1 MNLLSVIQH
10 YGYVIVFIGTFL
22 EGETVLLAA
31 AYAAHGGYLNPYW
44 VGLLAVTGS
53 VTGDQVFFWIG
64 RIWGSR
70 VLARWPTLAP
80 RVTRMNALLNRYHL
94 PVIAVMRFLYG
105 CRIAGPIAIGM
116 SRLAAFRFL
125 WLNFISAIL
134 WTLAIIGIGYGL
146 HLGAG
151 RLSADIRQRDEL
163 LLVAIVGLGSVFWM
177 LIKLLPERQRSAAK
191 SPGQGSLA
199 QRFHQ
204 LVLAECS
211 NPLCRFIWSLVSFLM
226 IVAIVG
232 LHYVFGGHPAFAI
245 LLLLPTLAAT
255 LRVGLPMGL
264 AAAFSGSG
272 MMLGADFLSTSELSP
287 AMLVFNASLRL
298 GIIALVAW
306 GGWKIIHL
314 SRILHELSLTDS
326 LTALGNYRA
335 FMARGE
341 EEIQRARRGT
351 LPLSVLF
358 IDLDNFKAINDTS
371 GHHAGDALL
380 KDVAT
385 VLAGRLR
392 HSDFAARLGGDE
404 FGVILY
410 AADGEGAKTAARQI
424 QGDLSKRFQR
434 SGHSVSAS
442 IGAVTFREMPE
453 HFDEVLKRADAL
465 MYEVKRTSKDAVL
478 HQEISAENM
487 PIAVETMQKVLV
499 GEEGISG

>member
-1 MNLLSVIQH
+1 MSFLPLIQH
-10 YGYVIVFIGTFL
+10 YGYVIVFIGTFT

-31 AYAAHGGYLNPYW
+31 AYAASGGYLNLYL

-53 VTGDQVFFWIG
+53 FSGDQVFFWIG

-70 VLARWPTLAP
+70 VVARWPKLAP
-80 RVTRMNALLNRYHL
+80 RITRMNALLNRYHL
-94 PVIAVMRFLYG
+94 PVIAAMRFLYG
-105 CRIAGPIAIGM
+105 FRIAGPIAIGM
-116 SRLAAFRFL
+116 SRLKAFRFL
-125 WLNFISAIL
+125 WLNFISAML
-134 WTLAIIGIGYGL
+134 WTLAIISAGYGL

-151 RLSADIRQRDEL
+151 HLSADIRQRDEL
-163 LLVAIVGLGSVFWM
+163 LLMAIVGLGGIFWM
-177 LIKLLPERQRSAAK
+177 LIKLLPERQRTAAK
-191 SPGQGSLA
+191 SLGQGSLG

-204 LVLAECS
+204 FVLTECS
-211 NPLCRFIWSLVSFLM
+211 NLLCRFMWSLVSFLM
-226 IVAIVG
+226 LGAIVG

-245 LLLLPTLAAT
+245 LLILPTLAAT
-255 LRVGLPMGL
+255 LRVGLAMGL
-264 AAAFSGSG
+264 ALAFFGSG
-272 MMLGADFLSTSELSP
+272 LMLGADFLSISELSP
-287 AMLVFNASLRL
+287 AMLIFNAGLRL
-298 GIIALVAW
+298 CIITLINW

-314 SRILHELSLTDS
+314 SRALHELSITDS
-326 LTALGNYRA
+326 LTGLGNHRA

-380 KDVAT
+380 KDVAM

-392 HSDFAARLGGDE
+392 HPDFAARLGGDE

-410 AADGEGAKTAARQI
+410 AADRAGALAAATKI
-424 QGDLSKRFQR
+424 QGDLRKCFLQ
-434 SGHSVSAS
+434 SGLPVSAS
-442 IGAVTFREMPE
+442 IGLVTYREMPE

-478 HQEISAENM
+478 HQE
-487 PIAVETMQKVLV
+487 V
-499 GEEGISG
+499 